1 MQEKCKVKAEGIL
14 IGRFNL
20 NINVR
25 LHTLMLLNTS
35 RKSSNTTWRKQ
46 IPTED
51 PTEDTGL
58 VNNKLVIKLCNC
70 ASVDYT
76 LLIEKSG
83 TNSTSRTTG
92 LAGLGV

>member
-35 RKSSNTTWRKQ
+35 RKSSNTNWRKQ
-46 IPTED
+46 I